1 MVVLRRTIGDVLR
14 DERRGQQRT
23 LREVSSTARVSLGYL
38 SEVER
43 GQKEASSEL
52 LASICTALDVPLS
65 QVLGEVTRRI
75 AVEEGP
81 ATRRRYAAEGIVPAP
96 APEPQRPVADAPA
109 VETAGDLTPELDTDL
124 DTLVEQAVDSVV
136 DHAIDSAL
144 AEVPSREFAVELEGL
159 PEELELIVRRR
170 LVSAA

>member
-65 QVLGEVTRRI
+65 EVLGEVTRRI
-75 AVEEGP
+75 ADEEGP
-81 ATRRRYAAEGIVPAP
+81 GARRRYAAEGIVPTPAAP
-96 APEPQRPVADAPA
+96 RPISPEVADRAEAADAPGSA
-109 VETAGDLTPELDTDL
+109 LDTDL
-124 DTLVEQAVDSVV
+124 DSIVEQAVDSVV

-144 AEVPSREFAVELEGL
+144 GEVPSREFSVELEGL
-159 PEELELIVRRR
+159 PAELELIVRRR
-170 LVSAA
+170 LIPAA

>member
-65 QVLGEVTRRI
+65 EVLGEVTRRI
-75 AVEEGP
+75 ADEEGVG
-81 ATRRRYAAEGIVPAP
+81 TRRRYAAEGIVPAP
-96 APEPQRPVADAPA
+96 APRPAAPEVVDPAEA
-109 VETAGDLTPELDTDL
+109 VGDLPEDLDTDL
-124 DTLVEQAVDSVV
+124 DAIVEQAVDSVV
-136 DHAIDSAL
+136 DHAIGSAL
-144 AEVPSREFAVELEGL
+144 GEVPSREFSVELEGL
-159 PEELELIVRRR
+159 PAELELIVRRR
-170 LVSAA
+170 LIPAA